1 MLIVAIDVDVDVDV
15 DVLEVLSYR
24 VGYFRYRYNRRP
36 GAAGLE
42 I

>member
-1 MLIVAIDVDVDVDV
+1 MLMLIVAVDVHVDV

-42 I
+42 V